1 LNVISVGGL
10 KSVAPWP
17 IVAAELPLLHMQL
30 AFAIGLIGIY
40 AGWRGVIAR
49 MTGFYDLAGAVK
61 YLLYGIV
68 SGMVFAVAIDEM
80 ILQFGVIEGKLN
92 IIEVSAL
99 ALLIG
104 ASQSALVMFL
114 VGRPRVVNLR
124 ASPPYGWTLGLGFGS
139 MFTSVLLVRLFDP
152 NLVSDFSGFSE
163 VSILM
168 AVGISAV
175 ACIGHAMISAYQGSS
190 VLQNKRL
197 KSFYVSSFARA
208 GMTVTLVLSLF
219 TPFIIM
225 FIAPILLYYWPT
237 AQKVWLPMGMTPAAA
252 QAYRRTIRQS
262 DRMRQA
268 ADDRIRGE
276 VVFGEE

>member
-1 LNVISVGGL
+1 
-10 KSVAPWP
+10 
-17 IVAAELPLLHMQL
+17 MQL

>member
-1 LNVISVGGL
+1 MNVISVGGL

-225 FIAPILLYYWPT
+225 FIVPILLYYWPT

-252 QAYRRTIRQS
+252 QAYRRNIRQS

>member
-208 GMTVTLVLSLF
+208 GMTLVLSLF